1 MEARWMMPLNVF
13 KEHVLKDKTIDE
25 LYELV
30 EGFRIEKVFLK
41 VQKEKE
47 NIGTFEFP
55 SEEMIEKV
63 DSYREYIKET
73 YSYIEEL
80 DGKVKRA
87 DAEEVAWKFQVNLSN
102 IQKVEYSIG
111 GYFGGFDEYVLI
123 FEEEQ
128 VHVTLNNSQ
137 LAFDRRNARVDKE
150 SFLKEFSDLHIGEWR
165 ESYLDSDYGNQVLDG
180 TSWGLKVYYSDEREF
195 VEFGGSNAFPYNF
208 ALFNQLVENIFDEE
222 NNANERDDRNIEFS

>member
-137 LAFDRRNARVDKE
+137 L
-150 SFLKEFSDLHIGEWR
+150 
-165 ESYLDSDYGNQVLDG
+165 
-180 TSWGLKVYYSDEREF
+180 
-195 VEFGGSNAFPYNF
+195 
-208 ALFNQLVENIFDEE
+208 
-222 NNANERDDRNIEFS
+222 

>member
-13 KEHVLKDKTIDE
+13 KERVLKDKTIDE

-87 DAEEVAWKFQVNLSN
+87 DAEEIACKFQKILPN
-102 IQKVEYSIG
+102 IQKIEYSIG
-111 GYFGGFDEYVLI
+111 GSIDGYDEYVLM
-123 FEEEQ
+123 FEEEKI
-128 VHVTLNNSQ
+128 HASLNNSQ
-137 LAFDRRNARVDKE
+137 EELDSRNARVDKE

-180 TSWGLKVYYSDEREF
+180 TSWELKVYYSDEREF
-195 VEFGGSNAFPYNF
+195 VEFRGKNAFPYNF